1 MLKDTLMGCYYNL
14 FVFPQAIEYTTA
26 IIILMMFCTS
36 TETKRLKPVVFLLNV
51 KPKEIISVTLV
62 LQFVMSRTVL
72 TWESL
77 LNLIFYQL
85 TETSDHGFGY

>member
-1 MLKDTLMGCYYNL
+1 MLKDNVTGCYCNL
-14 FVFPQAIEYTTA
+14 FVFPQAIEYTAA
-26 IIILMMFCTS
+26 IIIAMIVCTS
-36 TETKRLKPVVFLLNV
+36 TETKRPKPFIFLLSM

-62 LQFVMSRTVL
+62 LWFVMSKTVL
-72 TWESL
+72 TRESL